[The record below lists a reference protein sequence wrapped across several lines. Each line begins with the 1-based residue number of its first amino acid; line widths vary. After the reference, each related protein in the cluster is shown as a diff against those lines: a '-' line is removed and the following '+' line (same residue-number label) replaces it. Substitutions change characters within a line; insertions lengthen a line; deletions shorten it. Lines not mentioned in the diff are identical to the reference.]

1 MTVHL
6 VNIPSPLLYPIKST
20 TKVTLAKLKEIMML
34 CVSFPISFIKNPQSK
49 VIEVSLM
56 RIFDI
61 SHSIEK
67 IPYIVLLEIYT

>member
-1 MTVHL
+1 M
-6 VNIPSPLLYPIKST
+6 IST
-20 TKVTLAKLKEIMML
+20 TKVKKIMML